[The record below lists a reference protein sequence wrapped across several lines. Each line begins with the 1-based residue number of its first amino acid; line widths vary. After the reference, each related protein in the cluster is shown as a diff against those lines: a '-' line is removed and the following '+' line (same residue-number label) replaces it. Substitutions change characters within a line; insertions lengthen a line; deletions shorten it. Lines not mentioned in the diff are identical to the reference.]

1 MKIFSAKQILV
12 IFVLV
17 FSVIYSLPT
26 FYSEVPSWLTSMNA
40 KKMNLG
46 LDLKGGVHF
55 LMEVD
60 LDEVVT
66 SKSKKLSDD
75 IRSQL
80 RKEKLR
86 YKKYTHQNNKIYI
99 EFNDPSFYESTESLI
114 KTSYQNTFDIKKIKS
129 NEMEISLSEDALNE
143 LRIAA
148 IKQNTTTPVSYTH
161 LTLPTN

>member
-1 MKIFSAKQILV
+1 MKIFSIKQILV

-60 LDEVVT
+60 LDEVVKT
-66 SKSKKLSDD
+66 KSKKLSND

-80 RKEKLR
+80 RKEKIR
-86 YKKYTHQNNKIYI
+86 YKKYSHQNNNIYI
-99 EFNDPSFYESTESLI
+99 EFNDNIFY
-114 KTSYQNTFDIKKIKS
+114 
-129 NEMEISLSEDALNE
+129 
-143 LRIAA
+143 
-148 IKQNTTTPVSYTH
+148 
-161 LTLPTN
+161 

>member
-1 MKIFSAKQILV
+1 MKIFSIKQILV

-60 LDEVVT
+60 LDEVVKT
-66 SKSKKLSDD
+66 KKKKLSND

-80 RKEKLR
+80 RKEKIR
-86 YKKYTHQNNKIYI
+86 YKKYSHQNN
-99 EFNDPSFYESTESLI
+99 
-114 KTSYQNTFDIKKIKS
+114 FD
-129 NEMEISLSEDALNE
+129 L
-143 LRIAA
+143 
-148 IKQNTTTPVSYTH
+148 
-161 LTLPTN
+161 